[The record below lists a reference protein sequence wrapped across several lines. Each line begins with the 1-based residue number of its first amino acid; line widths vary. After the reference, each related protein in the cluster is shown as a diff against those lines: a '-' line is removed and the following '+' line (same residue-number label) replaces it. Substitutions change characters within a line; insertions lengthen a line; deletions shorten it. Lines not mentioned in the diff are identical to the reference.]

1 MTRNIHHLSLV
12 DPALH
17 HPAIADVLK
26 VPVNRAVIDYI
37 VDVTVDTV
45 DFALGR
51 SSALKRGRSSRRDQK
66 RVAFTD
72 LIARVIARAE
82 VPITVVLVLLAYI
95 DKCKPH
101 LRVASDAYVHERI
114 FLGALIVA
122 AKYLND
128 CSPKNGHWARYTA
141 EFSKADICL
150 IEREFLAVLDFEL
163 GFREDD
169 LLLHCDALL
178 GCAEPS
184 AASRHKPARHLA
196 RAQTPEIDEVP
207 RDMSTSPVS
216 SVSSADSTPPRTPHS
231 EACPPAHGHVRKV
244 AAAKPHV
251 VLSDTP
257 LSQICAVAVV
267 SS

>member
-17 HPAIADVLK
+17 HPALADVLK
-26 VPVNRAVIDYI
+26 VPVNRAVIDYV

-51 SSALKRGRSSRRDQK
+51 SSAMKRGRSARRDQK
-66 RVAFTD
+66 RIAFTE
-72 LIARVIARAE
+72 LIQRVIARAE

-95 DKCKPH
+95 DRCKPH

-128 CSPKNGHWARYTA
+128 CSPKNCHWARYTA
-141 EFSKADICL
+141 EFSKADIGL
-150 IEREFLAVLDFEL
+150 IEREFLAVLDFDL
-163 GFREDD
+163 GFKEAD
-169 LLLHCDALL
+169 LLAHCDALL
-178 GCAEPS
+178 GCAEPTP
-184 AASRHKPARHLA
+184 ACRHSKPAR
-196 RAQTPEIDEVP
+196 RIVREEIEEVP
-207 RDMSTSPVS
+207 RDVSTSPVS
-216 SVSSADSTPPRTPHS
+216 SVSSADSTPPRTPHTA
-231 EACPPAHGHVRKV
+231 EMLPPAHKHVRKV
-244 AAAKPHV
+244 AASKPHL

-257 LSQICAVAVV
+257 LSQICAVTVV
-267 SS
+267 AS